1 MAKPLHKDVLDTTLA
16 PLNSGQS
23 YTGPWLPTD
32 GFSQV
37 ACEWVS
43 AGGATVTVSVDESLD
58 GVTQDRTTSA
68 GAAGASGPATPTL
81 VTVAAPFCRLRVAVT
96 VANAT
101 TLKASMKATG

>member
-1 MAKPLHKDVLDTTLA
+1 MPAFLNRDVLDHTLA
-16 PLNSGQS
+16 PLNTGQS
-23 YTGPWLPTD
+23 YTGPWIPTS

-43 AGGATVTVSVDESLD
+43 AGGATLTVSVDESLD

-68 GAAGASGPATPTL
+68 GAAGANGPATP
-81 VTVAAPFCRLRVAVT
+81 VNVPVAAPYCRLRVAVT